1 MFYFVGNNRSK
12 ITGIEK
18 AIINR
23 LNLFKE
29 YHYSARIVLLAWNR
43 YLTDTASNYITNED
57 YINMYDYF
65 QESTNV
71 MSIFS
76 KIGYIIGKK
85 NVAILLEMCTKRTMC
100 GCMMVKTL
108 LCTLILVMTHYEKLI
123 ISTILIHL
131 VEKLNENSMIRAD
144 F

>member
-1 MFYFVGNNRSK
+1 M
-12 ITGIEK
+12 
-18 AIINR
+18 
-23 LNLFKE
+23 
-29 YHYSARIVLLAWNR
+29 LLAWNR

>member
-1 MFYFVGNNRSK
+1 MFYFVGNNIGQK

-131 VEKLNENSMIRAD
+131 VKN
-144 F
+144 